1 MVLIFLFFFSNQYY
15 VLLYYDQNHL
25 KHFPIVKFLP
35 PLLVMV
41 HQQLNSCP
49 RVWVWVPDD
58 NQLWPTYHHVL
69 VIKSS
74 DHHCDHNISSSPA
87 AMRTTSVKT
96 SSEHLTPTIAELSTS
111 GEPVFF
117 ILQKLLKI
125 MTIIFFLLQ
134 KLLKIKT
141 IIARA
146 ERQSDFF
153 LTLVF
158 KSRCLLCF

>member
-1 MVLIFLFFFSNQYY
+1 
-15 VLLYYDQNHL
+15 
-25 KHFPIVKFLP
+25 
-35 PLLVMV
+35 
-41 HQQLNSCP
+41 
-49 RVWVWVPDD
+49 
-58 NQLWPTYHHVL
+58 
-69 VIKSS
+69 
-74 DHHCDHNISSSPA
+74 
-87 AMRTTSVKT
+87 MRTTSVKT

-125 MTIIFFLLQ
+125 MTIIFFFHFAKAAENKDFYCFFFLLQ

-153 LTLVF
+153 SLVPPYLGFHLGIEIGGYQWRRKITLYSNLEGF
-158 KSRCLLCF
+158 ARPLIKSASKLCWFYIL